1 MTRAVVFLR
10 KNQNMRAD
18 RLLRLL
24 MLLQRHRRVTAA
36 WLADEL
42 EVSERT
48 VLRDMEALSAA
59 GVPVYTERGRH
70 GGCVL
75 LDDFTTEAT
84 GITPAEAQ
92 ALFAWSSRDAVA
104 DLGLG
109 GALTSAL
116 TKIAATAPSGALAD
130 AEALGTIVH
139 SDRRRWYAATDDVP
153 WLPTLRE
160 ATTAKRRLTIS
171 YTSAGVHAPAERTI
185 DPIGL
190 VDSAGR
196 WYLVAERDL
205 ELRTYRVS
213 RIQAVTVLDE
223 PAAPSDTRP
232 LAEIWSELRRGL
244 EQRDEPLEVVVSVAR
259 ERQEPVRRMLGMQL
273 APGTTIAVDEEGGER
288 VVWRL
293 AVRLPQVI
301 AAMAVYQAPDLLL
314 VEPAWLRDEVRAAA
328 LRTLEHYPPHD

>member
-1 MTRAVVFLR
+1 MSGFSGTISDV
-10 KNQNMRAD
+10 RAD

-59 GVPVYTERGRH
+59 GVAVYTERSRQ
-70 GGCVL
+70 GGGVL
-75 LDDFTTEAT
+75 LDDFTSAAT
-84 GITPAEAQ
+84 GITPDEAQ
-92 ALFAWSSRDAVA
+92 ALYAWSSRDAVA

-109 GALTSAL
+109 PALTSAL

-130 AEALGTIVH
+130 AEALGTVVH
-139 SDRRRWYAATDDVP
+139 SDRRRWYAASEDVP

-160 ATTAKRRLTIS
+160 ATSAKRRATIT
-171 YTSAGVHAPAERTI
+171 YEAAGSHAPTERTI

-196 WYLVAERDL
+196 WYLVAERGG

-213 RIQAVTVLDE
+213 RIRSVSVLAE
-223 PAAPSDTRP
+223 PSAPSDTRP
-232 LAEIWSELRRGL
+232 LAEIWAALRTGL
-244 EQRDEPLEVVVSVAR
+244 EQREAPVEVVLSVAR
-259 ERQEPVRRMLGMQL
+259 ERQELIRRLVGMQL
-273 APGTTIAVDEEGGER
+273 APGTTIEVEDSGGDR
-288 VVWRL
+288 VRWRL
-293 AVRLPQVI
+293 VIRIAQVM
-301 AAMAVYQAPDLLL
+301 ASMAVYQAPHLL
-314 VEPAWLRDEVRAAA
+314 VVEPQWLRDEVRSAAV
-328 LRTLEHYPPHD
+328 RTLEHYPQE

>member
-1 MTRAVVFLR
+1 
-10 KNQNMRAD
+10 MRAD

-75 LDDFTTEAT
+75 LDAFTTEAT

-92 ALFAWSSRDAVA
+92 ALYAWSSRDAVA

-109 GALTSAL
+109 PALTSAL

-139 SDRRRWYAATDDVP
+139 SDRRRWYAATEDVP

-160 ATTAKRRLTIS
+160 ATSAKRRLKIS
-171 YTSAGVHAPAERTI
+171 YASAGSDTAGERTV

-190 VDSAGR
+190 VDNSGR
-196 WYLVAERDL
+196 WYLVAERDQ

-213 RIQAVTVLDE
+213 RIHSVTVLDE
-223 PAAPSDTRP
+223 PAAASDVRP
-232 LAEIWSELRRGL
+232 LADIWAGLRSGL
-244 EQRDEPLEVVVSVAR
+244 EQRDDPLEIVLSVSR
-259 ERQEPVRRMLGMQL
+259 EKQEPVRRMVSMQL
-273 APGTTIAVDEEGGER
+273 APGTTIRSDEPDEQR
-288 VVWRL
+288 VLWHL
-293 AVRLPQVI
+293 AVRMPHVI
-301 AAMAVYQAPDLLL
+301 AAMAVVQAPDMLV
-314 VEPAWLRDEVRAAA
+314 VEPAWLQDEVRAAA
-328 LRTLEHYPPHD
+328 LRTLEHYPARDET